1 MEKSTLRNTLVAF
14 ALGAVLGTG
23 ATIYI
28 LLPAAR
34 NQRAAFAATIDALAD
49 SRRIASDYRRELDS
63 AKGAS
68 GELVDR
74 LARTL
79 PEIAKIG
86 SERERALASVRILR
100 EVFNQLRKK
109 YDPGYQDG

>member
-1 MEKSTLRNTLVAF
+1 MEKSTLRNTVIAF

-34 NQRAAFAATIDALAD
+34 NQRAAFAATIDALED
-49 SRRIASDYRRELDS
+49 CRRIADGYRTELDS
-63 AKGAS
+63 AKTAS

-79 PEIAKIG
+79 PEIARIS
-86 SERERALASVRILR
+86 SERERALAAVRILR
-100 EVFNQLRKK
+100 EVFDQLRKE
-109 YDPGYQDG
+109 YDSGYQGG